1 MYQKTTLDNGIC
13 IVTETMPYTRAV
25 SVCVFLGVG
34 SRYETDAEAGVSHFI
49 EHLLFKG
56 TANRPTPR
64 ILSEAI
70 EGVGGVFNGA
80 TDREITV
87 YWCKVPQPHFNL
99 ALDVLADMLLGSKF
113 DPEDVEKERRVIIE
127 EINMSTDS
135 PEQQVDIN
143 INQLLWPGQPLGRDV
158 AGSKESVSAI
168 TRDTILG
175 YMRREY
181 QPSNTVVAIAGN
193 ISHEKVVADVARL
206 LGKWTNNATRPG
218 YLPATGK
225 VVQRVSVETRDTE
238 QVHLCLALPGLS
250 LRHPQRFSFDLLNA
264 ILGEGMGSRLFSEIR
279 DRLCLAYSINSYTDH
294 FLDSGSLIV
303 AAGVN
308 PQNLTTA
315 VKAIV
320 EQLSLLRENI
330 PEDELT
336 KAKEMSKGRL
346 MLRLEDSRSMAGW
359 LGGQETMLGKILTV
373 DDILG
378 IIEVITT
385 EDLKELARGLIRD
398 SEFRLAVVGPGI
410 KPEPLEDLLKI

>member
-1 MYQKTTLDNGIC
+1 
-13 IVTETMPYTRAV
+13 
-25 SVCVFLGVG
+25 
-34 SRYETDAEAGVSHFI
+34 
-49 EHLLFKG
+49 
-56 TANRPTPR
+56 
-64 ILSEAI
+64 
-70 EGVGGVFNGA
+70 
-80 TDREITV
+80 
-87 YWCKVPQPHFNL
+87 
-99 ALDVLADMLLGSKF
+99 
-113 DPEDVEKERRVIIE
+113 
-127 EINMSTDS
+127 
-135 PEQQVDIN
+135 
-143 INQLLWPGQPLGRDV
+143 V
-158 AGSKESVSAI
+158 A
-168 TRDTILG
+168 
-175 YMRREY
+175 
-181 QPSNTVVAIAGN
+181 
-193 ISHEKVVADVARL
+193 
-206 LGKWTNNATRPG
+206 
-218 YLPATGK
+218 
-225 VVQRVSVETRDTE
+225 QRVSVETRDTE
-238 QVHLCLALPGLS
+238 QAHLCLALPGLS